1 MYLYTAPA
9 PDSEGGHDTQHEKW
23 TAKHSLT
30 PGELDRER
38 IADID
43 RRLGLKLDGSPM
55 AANTTNRT
63 RIVSRASVQSAIEAG
78 PITADERQRRSK
90 TRSGRKVARTRRSV
104 DVRALPSPAAMAA
117 AIAAIVTQPGSET
130 YRLVTAVAHFAGR
143 RPSEVVM
150 LRVRSAELPPDAGA
164 SAVPHSQRHPAERIE
179 LGTSMA
185 QRARFGRAE
194 TDARL
199 RLPPRSRHHL
209 ATRRHATHRNSAM
222 TRTPRRNTRH
232 HLRRRPRRRRTHRQ
246 PTNRHLP
253 PTRRAGALRHRPLTT
268 RQSVRESYSLDGEP
282 AVWFGGVAVA

>member
-1 MYLYTAPA
+1 MHGERAPDGQRVYLYTAPA

-23 TAKHSLT
+23 VAKHSLT

-104 DVRALPSPAAMAA
+104 DVRGLPSPAAMAA
-117 AIAAIVTQPGSET
+117 AIDAIVTQPGSET

-150 LRVRSAELPPDAGA
+150 LRVRSAELPPDGWG
-164 SAVPHSQRHPAERIE
+164 RIE
-179 LGTSMA
+179 VAEADISFDELGEPKTGLRSVPIPPMLVA
-185 QRARFGRAE
+185 MVREWIEQNDVTAPERLLFRTRNDTRPSGSNWARAWHSALASVVQKPMRVY
-194 TDARL
+194 DC
-199 RLPPRSRHHL
+199 RHVA
-209 ATRRHATHRNSAM
+209 ATTW
-222 TRTPRRNTRH
+222 
-232 HLRRRPRRRRTHRQ
+232 L
-246 PTNRHLP
+246 
-253 PTRRAGALRHRPLTT
+253 RAGMPLTET
-268 RQSVRESYSLDGEP
+268 AR
-282 AVWFGGVAVA
+282 